1 MKLAGIWSPGWLVF
15 TVAAPKDPAGGGGP
29 VGGVLACTVTTT
41 LWDTE
46 PVPFA
51 AVKLYVVVLAGDTC
65 TDVPVTVPIPL
76 TLNVVAPV
84 TLHCSR
90 DDWPP

>member
-1 MKLAGIWSPGWLVF
+1 MLVL
-15 TVAAPKDPAGGGGP
+15 TVAAPKDPAGGGVP
-29 VGGVLACTVTTT
+29 VGGVPACTVTVT
-41 LWDTE
+41 LLDAE

-51 AVKLYVVVLAGDTC
+51 AVKLYVVVLEGDTC
-65 TDVPVTVPIPL
+65 TDVPVTVPTPL

-90 DDWPP
+90 ESCPF